1 MEELSGRGA
10 ACACGIALV
19 LHLQPSEC
27 MIVEDAL
34 AGIDATVAGGFRSAG
49 IGEAA
54 AHAQVT
60 FPIQKV
66 SDILAIL

>member
-49 IGEAA
+49 IGIRLIE
-54 AHAQVT
+54 V
-60 FPIQKV
+60 K
-66 SDILAIL
+66 

>member
-1 MEELSGRGA
+1 MA
-10 ACACGIALV
+10 ANM

-34 AGIDATVAGGFRSAG
+34 SRIDAAVAVGFRSAG

-54 AHAQVT
+54 IHA
-60 FPIQKV
+60 
-66 SDILAIL
+66 